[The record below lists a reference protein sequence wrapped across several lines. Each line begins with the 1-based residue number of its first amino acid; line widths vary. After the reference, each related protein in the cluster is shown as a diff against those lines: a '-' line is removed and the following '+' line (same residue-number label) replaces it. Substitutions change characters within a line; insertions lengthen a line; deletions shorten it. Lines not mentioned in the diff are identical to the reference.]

1 MIFFAVLLL
10 LPLIE
15 ISLFIAIGGELGVFR
30 TLLLLLA
37 AGFAGGLIL
46 KTQGLNTVLAM
57 QAVARRG
64 QVPLQQ
70 MFDGFCLALAGI
82 LLILPGFF
90 TDFLSF
96 ALMLPPLRALLRK
109 ELIRRYGLP
118 EMTMADESVI
128 DAEFHR
134 IDVERI
140 TWDE

>member
-1 MIFFAVLLL
+1 MTFFAALIL

-15 ISLFIAIGGELGVFR
+15 VSLFIAIGGELGIFR
-30 TLLLLLA
+30 TLLLLAA
-37 AGFAGGLIL
+37 AGFAGGFIL
-46 KTQGLNTVLAM
+46 KTQGLNTILAM

-70 MFDGFCLALAGI
+70 MFDGFCLVLAGV

-96 ALMLPPLRALLRK
+96 ALMVPPIRALLRQ

-118 EMTMADESVI
+118 EMTAADESVI

-140 TWDE
+140 TKDE